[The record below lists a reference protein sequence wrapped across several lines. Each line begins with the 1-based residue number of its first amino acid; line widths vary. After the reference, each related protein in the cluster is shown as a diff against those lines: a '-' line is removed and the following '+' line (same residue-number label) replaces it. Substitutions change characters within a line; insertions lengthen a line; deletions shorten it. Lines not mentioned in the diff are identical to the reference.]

1 MADLEWRPES
11 SRKDELQKWLKSRS
25 LKTTGRKQELI
36 ETVIKA
42 GKDGTE
48 TIEERETR
56 ERQARETRAAEKL
69 QSPSEVLPDPKT
81 LNNWTRDLSKLPSI
95 SYKEIVNYLVY
106 GSCKFF
112 EREEMKC
119 FKELKAFKFFKDGH
133 VQRIEL
139 SVISETSS
147 YCFVKAIVLP
157 SMRQDRVYS
166 SWISLVKETAK
177 VFSADCNC
185 TAG

>member
-1 MADLEWRPES
+1 MAENEWPQVS
-11 SRKDELQKWLKSRS
+11 YRKDELQKWLRASG

-36 ETVIKA
+36 ERVIKA
-42 GKDGTE
+42 RNDGTE

-56 ERQARETRAAEKL
+56 EKQARETRAAEKL
-69 QSPSEVLPDPKT
+69 QSPSEDLPDPRT
-81 LNNWTRDLSKLPSI
+81 LNNWTRDLSKLPPI
-95 SYKEIVNYLVY
+95 SYKEIIDYLVY

-112 EREEMKC
+112 QREDMKC
-119 FKELKAFKFFKDGH
+119 FKQLKAFKFFKDGH
-133 VQRIEL
+133 VQKIEL
-139 SVISETSS
+139 SVISERSS

-166 SWISLVKETAK
+166 TWISLVKETAK